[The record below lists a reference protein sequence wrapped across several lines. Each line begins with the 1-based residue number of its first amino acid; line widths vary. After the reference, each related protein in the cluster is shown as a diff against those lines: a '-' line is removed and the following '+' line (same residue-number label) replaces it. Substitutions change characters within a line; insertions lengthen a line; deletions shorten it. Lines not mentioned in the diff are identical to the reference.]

1 MFVMAT
7 VLNNEA
13 TTPPNGPTPVPDHHG
28 AVAAV
33 PHTQVHRYLRRF
45 LETAQDVAIVI
56 LMLLL
61 IGITGRALWH
71 LFELAFLRETPF
83 AVLLSEVVFVL
94 ILTEVYRT
102 LVFYLREH
110 RVSVALV
117 VEVAIVSVVQELI
130 LRAGEHEFQ
139 LERVLGMAVILLV
152 LGALLVMQRYVAHV
166 HNDASDTS
174 AH

>member
-1 MFVMAT
+1 MTNLSDSQAVA
-7 VLNNEA
+7 A
-13 TTPPNGPTPVPDHHG
+13 APAAAARPDRQNRR
-28 AVAAV
+28 AAV
-33 PHTQVHRYLRRF
+33 PHTQIHGYLRRA

-56 LMLLL
+56 LMVLL

-71 LFELAFLRETPF
+71 LAELAFLRQTPF
-83 AVLLSEVVFVL
+83 PVLLSEVVFVL
-94 ILTEVYRT
+94 ILTELYRT

-117 VEVAIVSVVQELI
+117 VEVAIVSVVQELM

-139 LERVLGMAVILLV
+139 LDRVLGMALILVV
-152 LGALLVMQRYVAHV
+152 LGGLLAGQRYLSRT